1 MQHETKTQKEM
12 TQQLFVWSSV
22 VSIMLTL
29 FVFRGMKRLC
39 ARYHIVRYLHRL
51 VHSVSDREM
60 FYCPGD
66 IADEEEL

>member
-12 TQQLFVWSSV
+12 TQQLFVWFSV

-39 ARYHIVRYLHRL
+39 ARYHIVRHLHRL
-51 VHSVSDREM
+51 VHSVSDWEM